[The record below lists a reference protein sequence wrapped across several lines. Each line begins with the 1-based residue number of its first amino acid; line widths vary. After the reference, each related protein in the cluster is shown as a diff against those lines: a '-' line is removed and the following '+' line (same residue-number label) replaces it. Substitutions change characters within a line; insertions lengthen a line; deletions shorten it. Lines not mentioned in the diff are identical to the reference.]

1 MKRLLRLYCFGRLS
15 DLSQPLVIFAE
26 FGNNRAV
33 ERVNIT
39 SDRLALISEKVRALR
54 GFIESGYPSHSE
66 SSLKMLGE
74 ELFNVV
80 FVDTVKRLF
89 DQATGTDQTIIP
101 IELLLEDFEI
111 ACWPWE
117 YLYDHGREMFLCQE
131 LHPISRGIFTLDPGG
146 IQALKGDRVRIMVLI
161 GVGKDDEATPG
172 EEVKWIDEVFNA
184 HLASGNIEVKVQ
196 EALGPIPLEQELSRG
211 SYDILHFFGHAAY
224 DPNRKEGYLRLD
236 HPDGRQFH
244 FYANEF
250 GRLLRGKG
258 IRLVFL
264 NACETGKGATS
275 ENPARSSVA
284 AALLGRGIP
293 AVIATQFSMPDA
305 SSHYLS
311 AILYN
316 SLVTGKSLT
325 ESLQAGRR
333 AMSYAERHQFFDWGI
348 PVLYSSNPELIVFP
362 RPATQSEP
370 SWAGRFANAI
380 ASSDT
385 IKQLA
390 SGTASGAPSLT
401 VERTLRYKEA
411 AKVKVAL
418 VDIDSKVGFLPDL
431 VEAANQ
437 AQSYYHFRVVYLP
450 MPSGSF
456 VTNVNETSLPQ
467 MYLPRIESYL
477 SNTPHDLG
485 VDFVCCLTQNL
496 IAQTSADG
504 LWSNLF
510 AAPLNTNQNVAA
522 ISTFHLREYAS
533 RAKTT
538 YAKATLRMCMA
549 MIVASDKRWGLGFH
563 EETVGC
569 MFDFCENRDDI
580 VISLSRM
587 RFDHEVCRSKI
598 KDQAQL
604 DAIDA
609 LGRLSNL

>member
-1 MKRLLRLYCFGRLS
+1 
-15 DLSQPLVIFAE
+15 
-26 FGNNRAV
+26 
-33 ERVNIT
+33 
-39 SDRLALISEKVRALR
+39 
-54 GFIESGYPSHSE
+54 
-66 SSLKMLGE
+66 MLGE
-74 ELFNVV
+74 QLFNIV

-89 DQATGTDQTIIP
+89 DQATGNDQTVVP

-111 ACWPWE
+111 ASWPWE

-131 LHPISRGIFTLDPGG
+131 LHPVSRGIFTLDPGG
-146 IQALKGDRVRIMVLI
+146 IPALKQDRVRIMVLV
-161 GVGKDDEATPG
+161 GVGKDGEATPR
-172 EEVKWIDEVFNA
+172 EEVKWINEVFST
-184 HLASGNIEVKVQ
+184 HLASGSVEIKVQ

-224 DPNRKEGYLRLD
+224 DASRKEGYLRLD
-236 HPDGRQFH
+236 RPGGGSFR

-250 GRLLRGKG
+250 GRLLRGTG

-264 NACETGKGATS
+264 NACETGKGASS

-305 SSHYLS
+305 NSHYLS

-316 SLVTGKSLT
+316 SLITGKSLT

-333 AMSYAERHQFFDWGI
+333 AMSYAEPYQFSDWGI
-348 PVLYSSNPELIVFP
+348 PVLYSSNPELIIFP
-362 RPATQSEP
+362 HSTTQPEP
-370 SWAGRFANAI
+370 DWAGRFANAI
-380 ASSDT
+380 AASDM

-390 SGTASGAPSLT
+390 SVTDSAGPSLT
-401 VERTLRYKEA
+401 VARTLRYKEA

-418 VDIDSKVGFLPDL
+418 VDIDSKVGFLSDL

-456 VTNVNETSLPQ
+456 VTNVDETPLPQ
-467 MYLPRIESYL
+467 MHLPTIESYL
-477 SNTPHDLG
+477 RNTPQDLG

-496 IAQTSADG
+496 IAQMSTATG
-504 LWSNLF
+504 KVWKNLF
-510 AAPLNTNQNVAA
+510 SAPLNTNQNVAA
-522 ISTFHLREYAS
+522 VSTFHLREYAS

-538 YAKATLRMCMA
+538 YAKATLYICTNRIA
-549 MIVASDKRWGLGFH
+549 ASDKRWGLGFH
-563 EETVGC
+563 YETVGC
-569 MFDFCENRDDI
+569 LFDFCKNRDDI
-580 VISLSRM
+580 VIGLSRM

-609 LGRLSNL
+609 LVSLSNHQQRSKQQDDQPHTPPTSISIKADHGSIAGYNVYNPRIDNHRQKD